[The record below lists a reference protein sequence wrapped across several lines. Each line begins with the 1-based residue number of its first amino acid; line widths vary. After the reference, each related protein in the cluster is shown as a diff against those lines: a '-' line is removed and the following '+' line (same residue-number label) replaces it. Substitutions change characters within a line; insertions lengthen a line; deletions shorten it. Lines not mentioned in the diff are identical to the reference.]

1 MGLDLFVKKLVYG
14 GYGLGEDR
22 GKKFFVRYAAPKEL
36 VEVEVVKEKKDYTEA
51 VVKTVKIGSQW
62 RRNSSL
68 QVLHPLRWLSVA
80 AHRVSRTAQGK
91 GGHTLRILGED
102 RKDKTGLC

>member
-22 GKKFFVRYAAPKEL
+22 GKKFFIRYAAPKEL
-36 VEVEVVKEKKDYTEA
+36 VEVEVLKEKKDYTEA

-62 RRNSSL
+62 RRTPPANIT
-68 QVLHPLRWLSVA
+68 PTAVA
-80 AHRVSRTAQGK
+80 VSGS
-91 GGHTLRILGED
+91 I
-102 RKDKTGLC
+102 